1 MVIRDF
7 NAFFMLQ
14 KRRAEGLHKLHRL
27 MPLGKLW
34 SLAIFKI
41 LDLRVIHLHGIIRD
55 QEANTKIR
63 LDRGVANEAWIG
75 KFPLSRV
82 VHLSTHA
89 SNHLPLLLQVQSF
102 DHQRQRNE
110 KNFKFEESWLLRTMI
125 GDN

>member
-1 MVIRDF
+1 MLF
-7 NAFFMLQ
+7 CMLQ
-14 KRRAEGLHKLHRL
+14 KRRAKGLHKLHRL

-55 QEANTKIR
+55 QEANEKIR
-63 LDRGVANEAWIG
+63 LDRGVANKAWIG